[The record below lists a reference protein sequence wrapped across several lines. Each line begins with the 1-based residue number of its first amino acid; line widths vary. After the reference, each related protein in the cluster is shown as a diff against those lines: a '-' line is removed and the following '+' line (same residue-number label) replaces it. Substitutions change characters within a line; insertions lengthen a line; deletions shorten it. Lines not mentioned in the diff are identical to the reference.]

1 MTTKHPLP
9 PLRDLP
15 AGRLA
20 QRKEHLLAEIAREE
34 GSRARSS
41 RLASLRPAR
50 RIQRRRAAPVLASAL
65 TTAIVAL
72 LLVSPWEGSPSL
84 TERARAAIGN
94 APVLHVVTEQ
104 PGSLLGPLVDIKTGK
119 IVPQTRQAE
128 VWFDEG
134 RALKKTV
141 DRLDGAVLDEVLET
155 PQGGFT
161 QGGPLITCA
170 WIAAH
175 PIEATKLRVS
185 CNENM
190 ENGTTPRQI
199 PEAPPTLDARLAGF
213 VDHYRS
219 ALDSGSAEEIGR
231 DTIDG
236 RSVVWL
242 RFTWVSPSAKG
253 KTPPQP
259 NAQDVAVDASTYR
272 PVRLRN
278 ADGSW
283 TADVTIAE
291 TVPYDAFFFR
301 RPEQAP
307 PSPASGRTREKSPIE
322 LSQAAAVLGRT
333 PLWLDE
339 KWRGLRL
346 VEVTELELTTGY
358 GPLSGLEPTFSK
370 AVRLTYGTEGGTW
383 DDGPTIIISEATRCE
398 MGLLWRCS
406 PVGPREGQ
414 LQEHGFPN
422 TAVARISGLYLTIQS
437 NAPGLVALT
446 IARALE
452 RVAP

>member
-1 MTTKHPLP
+1 MTAKHPLP

-15 AGRLA
+15 PGRLA
-20 QRKEHLLAEIAREE
+20 TRKEHLLAEIVRDDEPRTWTPLLRSIRSARFI
-34 GSRARSS
+34 GG
-41 RLASLRPAR
+41 
-50 RIQRRRAAPVLASAL
+50 RRAAPAFAAAL
-65 TTAIVAL
+65 GAAVVVL

-84 TERARAAIGN
+84 TERARAAIGDE
-94 APVLHVVTEQ
+94 PVLHVVTEQ
-104 PGSLLGPLVDIKTGK
+104 PGFLIGRLIDIETGTV
-119 IVPQTRQAE
+119 VPQTRQTE

-134 RALKKTV
+134 RALKKSIE
-141 DRLDGAVLDEVLET
+141 RLDGVVLDEVLET

-213 VDHYRS
+213 VDHYRA
-219 ALDSGSAEEIGR
+219 ALDSGRAKEIGR

-242 RFTWVSPSAKG
+242 RFTWPNPDSGAKAPPPS
-253 KTPPQP
+253 
-259 NAQDVAVDASTYR
+259 NAQDVAVDASTYK

-278 ADGSW
+278 ADGTWS
-283 TADVTIAE
+283 TDVTVAE
-291 TVPYDAFFFR
+291 TLPSDASFFR

-307 PSPASGRTREKSPIE
+307 PSPSSGRTKELSPIE
-322 LSQAAAVLGRT
+322 LSQAAALLGRA
-333 PLWLDE
+333 PLWLGDE
-339 KWRGLRL
+339 WRGLRL
-346 VEVTELELTTGY
+346 VEVMKLELVTGY
-358 GPLSGLEPTFSK
+358 GPLSGLEPTFSSG
-370 AVRLTYGTEGGTW
+370 VRLTYTAAGGSR
-383 DDGPTIIISEATRCE
+383 DDGPRVIISEAARCE
-398 MGLLWRCS
+398 FGLFWRCD
-406 PVGPREGQ
+406 PQVAREGQ

-422 TAVARISGLYLTIQS
+422 TALARISGLYLTIQS
-437 NAPGLVALT
+437 TAPGIDPFT

-452 RVAP
+452 PAE